1 MSIAERLRER
11 GLSPKKRFGQNF
23 LVDVH
28 AQKMI
33 AEAAT
38 TPTGGTVL
46 EIGPGMG
53 ALTRPLLER
62 AGHVVVIERDR
73 DLVPLLSADF
83 AEQIA
88 AGRLQIVEGDA
99 MAQDWAALL
108 QGHPKPHVI
117 AGNLPYLL
125 TGPLLERATTLV
137 EHVDR
142 VVFMVQLEVA
152 ERLMAKPSTKE
163 YGALTVFVQAAFDVR
178 RVLTVRAGAFYPR
191 PDVDCG
197 RDGCVSGCSAGGV
210 WYASK
215 NAAKCVEVDLRLV
228 ERTARDA
235 CSSRGN
241 FAGCSRRNAERRG
254 IRALCG
260 AAKCEVSQ
268 CLRRRAPQATRSP
281 QWSTAR

>member
-88 AGRLQIVEGDA
+88 EGRLQIVEGDA

-191 PDVDCG
+191 PDVD
-197 RDGCVSGCSAGGV
+197 SAV
-210 WYASK
+210 VALDPVK
-215 NAAKCVEVDLRLV
+215 PRRADETDAF
-228 ERTARDA
+228 RDA
-235 CSSRGN
+235 VRAAFGMRRKTLRNTWKSIYGWSKEQLEMHARAAGISLDARGETLSVEE
-241 FAGCSRRNAERRG
+241 FARFAARRNV
-254 IRALCG
+254 
-260 AAKCEVSQ
+260 K
-268 CLRRRAPQATRSP
+268 
-281 QWSTAR
+281 

>member
-38 TPTGGTVL
+38 TPVGGTVL

-62 AGHVVVIERDR
+62 AGHVVALERDR
-73 DLVPLLSADF
+73 DLVPLLSEDF
-83 AEQIA
+83 AEPIA
-88 AGRLQIVEGDA
+88 QGRLHIVEGDA

-125 TGPLLERATTLV
+125 TGPLLERATMLV
-137 EHVDR
+137 DHVDR

-191 PDVDCG
+191 PDVD
-197 RDGCVSGCSAGGV
+197 SAV
-210 WYASK
+210 VALDPVK
-215 NAAKCVEVDLRLV
+215 PKRAEETDAF
-228 ERTARDA
+228 RDA
-235 CSSRGN
+235 VRAAFG
-241 FAGCSRRNAERRG
+241 ARRKTLRNAWKSIYGWSKEELEMHAAAAGISLDARG
-254 IRALCG
+254 ETLSVEAFARF
-260 AAKCEVSQ
+260 AAQ
-268 CLRRRAPQATRSP
+268 RRAT
-281 QWSTAR
+281 

>member
-38 TPTGGTVL
+38 TPVGGTVL

-62 AGHVVVIERDR
+62 AGHVVALERDR
-73 DLVPLLSADF
+73 DLVPLLSEDF
-83 AEQIA
+83 AEPIA
-88 AGRLQIVEGDA
+88 QGRLHIVEGDA

-125 TGPLLERATTLV
+125 TGPLLERATMLV
-137 EHVDR
+137 DHVDR

-191 PDVDCG
+191 PDVD
-197 RDGCVSGCSAGGV
+197 SAV
-210 WYASK
+210 VALDPVK
-215 NAAKCVEVDLRLV
+215 PKRAEETDAF
-228 ERTARDA
+228 RDA
-235 CSSRGN
+235 VRAAFGT
-241 FAGCSRRNAERRG
+241 RRKTLRNAWKSIYGWSKEELETHAAAAGISLDARG
-254 IRALCG
+254 ETLSVEAFARF
-260 AAKCEVSQ
+260 AAQ
-268 CLRRRAPQATRSP
+268 RRAT
-281 QWSTAR
+281 

>member
-62 AGHVVVIERDR
+62 AGHVVALERDR
-73 DLVPLLSADF
+73 DLVPLLAEDF
-83 AEQIA
+83 AEPIA
-88 AGRLQIVEGDA
+88 QGRLQIVEGDA

-137 EHVDR
+137 DHVDR

-163 YGALTVFVQAAFDVR
+163 YGALTVFVQAAFEVR

-191 PDVDCG
+191 PDVD
-197 RDGCVSGCSAGGV
+197 SAV
-210 WYASK
+210 VALDPVK
-215 NAAKCVEVDLRLV
+215 PKRAEETDAF
-228 ERTARDA
+228 RDA
-235 CSSRGN
+235 VRAAFGT
-241 FAGCSRRNAERRG
+241 RRKTLRNAWKSIYGWSKEELETHAAAAGISLDARG
-254 IRALCG
+254 ETLSVEAFARF
-260 AAKCEVSQ
+260 AAQ
-268 CLRRRAPQATRSP
+268 RRAT
-281 QWSTAR
+281 

>member
-38 TPTGGTVL
+38 TPVGGTVL

-62 AGHVVVIERDR
+62 AGHVVALERDR
-73 DLVPLLSADF
+73 DLVPLLAEDF
-83 AEQIA
+83 AEPIA
-88 AGRLQIVEGDA
+88 QGRLHIVEGDA
-99 MAQDWAALL
+99 MAQDWGALL

-137 EHVDR
+137 DHVDR

-163 YGALTVFVQAAFDVR
+163 YGALTVFVQAAFEVR

-191 PDVDCG
+191 PDVD
-197 RDGCVSGCSAGGV
+197 SAV
-210 WYASK
+210 VALDPVK
-215 NAAKCVEVDLRLV
+215 PKRAEETDAF
-228 ERTARDA
+228 RDA
-235 CSSRGN
+235 VRAAFGT
-241 FAGCSRRNAERRG
+241 RRKTLRNAWKSIYGWSKEELETHAAAAGISLDARG
-254 IRALCG
+254 ETLSVEAFARF
-260 AAKCEVSQ
+260 AAQ
-268 CLRRRAPQATRSP
+268 RRAT
-281 QWSTAR
+281 